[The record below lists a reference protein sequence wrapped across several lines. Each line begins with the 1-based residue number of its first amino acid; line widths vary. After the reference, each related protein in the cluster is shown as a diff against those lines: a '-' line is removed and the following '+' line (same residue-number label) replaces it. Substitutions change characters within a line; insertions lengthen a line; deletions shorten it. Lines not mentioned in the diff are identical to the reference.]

1 METGQSKNS
10 FLFVSVLES
19 TGWHPLDK
27 AKIWRFKVFGNKKSK
42 QERLFSIGHL
52 VRGARNGISPAE
64 LARKLNVSRSTITKD
79 LGIVERETD
88 AQFWEDDDGRLHW
101 FE

>member
-1 METGQSKNS
+1 M
-10 FLFVSVLES
+10 
-19 TGWHPLDK
+19 GWHPPDK
-27 AKIWRFKVFGNKKSK
+27 SKFWRFKVFGNKKGK
-42 QERLFSIGHL
+42 QERLFSIGRL
-52 VRGARNGISPAE
+52 VRGAGSGISPAE

-88 AQFWEDDDGRLHW
+88 ARFWEDDDGRLHW